1 VLPVTGAAV
10 STICGPIATD
20 TVCATDDVAFRID
33 ELQFDL
39 GEGPCWDAVA
49 TRRPVLI
56 PNLVRKQPRWPMFST
71 AARLTEAAAV
81 FTFPL
86 TIGTISV
93 GALTL
98 YRRTPGPLAMQA
110 RHEAHELADAVAAAL
125 IRLVLPAGTATEP
138 DNPETMW
145 RDSAHNRREIHQA
158 TGIIVNQLA
167 VPVGAAYA
175 RLSGHAFATST
186 TMAAVA
192 HDVVT
197 RGLLPQ
203 VAN

>member
-1 VLPVTGAAV
+1 
-10 STICGPIATD
+10 
-20 TVCATDDVAFRID
+20 
-33 ELQFDL
+33 
-39 GEGPCWDAVA
+39 
-49 TRRPVLI
+49 
-56 PNLVRKQPRWPMFST
+56 
-71 AARLTEAAAV
+71 
-81 FTFPL
+81 
-86 TIGTISV
+86 
-93 GALTL
+93 
-98 YRRTPGPLAMQA
+98 
-110 RHEAHELADAVAAAL
+110 
-125 IRLVLPAGTATEP
+125 
-138 DNPETMW
+138 MW